1 MLRLLRNESVDDI
14 SREGSVPICK
24 LEQWHARALAGMDA
38 GLKARED
45 DPGLAQL
52 GERQA
57 ALARPI
63 RKPMVAECFNRT
75 LKGPVFHGSVFKN
88 LTAVRGAVAEFK
100 ARYSGHWRLGKV
112 DFMSPLGVRQAYTR
126 RLAD

>member
-1 MLRLLRNESVDDI
+1 M
-14 SREGSVPICK
+14 PICK
-24 LEQWHARALAGMDA
+24 LEQWHARALAVKDA
-38 GLKARED
+38 GRKEREN

-75 LKGPVFHGSVFKN
+75 LKEPVFHGPVFKN
-88 LTAVRGAVAEFK
+88 LTAVRGEPH
-100 ARYSGHWRLGKV
+100 RGSGRCC
-112 DFMSPLGVRQAYTR
+112 
-126 RLAD
+126 